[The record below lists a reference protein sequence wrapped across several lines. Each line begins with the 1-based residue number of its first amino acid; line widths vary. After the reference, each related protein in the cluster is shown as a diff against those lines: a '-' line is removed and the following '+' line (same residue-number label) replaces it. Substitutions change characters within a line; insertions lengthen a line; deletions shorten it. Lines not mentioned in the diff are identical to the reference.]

1 MLNAPKRPENDHVI
15 WRYISLDKYLDLL
28 LTESIKF
35 TQVDIAADQLEISLM
50 LNTLEKSG
58 KLIGKEYIADGAN
71 FHVDIL
77 RKSHYISCWTGKEHE
92 CRSLWFAYLGESRIG
107 VAIKTNVGKFIQ
119 SIDWGDFGFD
129 YRKVDY
135 RNVFE
140 DTEEL
145 QVNTT
150 LLNVKAPAYASE
162 SEIRFTIN
170 KNLIEI
176 PDGELS
182 ELNPP
187 RQVPIESL
195 PKVIA
200 LKVDLAKLIDEVWV
214 SPYCQSWQLETIKS
228 LTDKLAPDANLKLRR
243 SDLNERI

>member
-1 MLNAPKRPENDHVI
+1 MLNAPKRPEKDHVI

-35 TQVDIAADQLEISLM
+35 TQVDIAADQLEIALM

-58 KLIGKEYIADGAN
+58 KLIGKEYIKDGAN

-77 RKSHYISCWTGKEHE
+77 RKSHYISCWTGKDHE

-107 VAIKTNVGKFIQ
+107 VAIKTTVGKLIQ
-119 SIDWGDFGFD
+119 SIDWGEFGFD

-140 DTEEL
+140 NTEEL

-170 KNLIEI
+170 KNLIEK
-176 PDGELS
+176 PSGELS

-195 PKVIA
+195 PKVIS
-200 LKVDLAKLIDEVWV
+200 LKVDLVKLIDEVWL